1 MKINGKDYKKVKKM
15 NGAQA
20 SVATSAL
27 GEIDIQAVM
36 SLVSKAYEVFYAKKG
51 DLKLADQLKVL
62 LENANMA
69 SAIKSLLKE
78 VKNSRFMIV
87 VAACVRNT
95 KDGLECE
102 SFEELARIYSDDTGS
117 AANGGSLRWVSPGE
131 MVQPFEAAFEK
142 IALNEV
148 SELIDTQF
156 GMHILKVEERRKK
169 NVTEQVLRNRV
180 ESRLRRQRADRE
192 FGQWVRELLEGTY
205 VEYVAEPV

>member
-27 GEIDIQAVM
+27 SAIDIQAVM

-51 DLKLADQLKVL
+51 DLKLTDQLKVL

-87 VAACVRNT
+87 VASCVINP
-95 KDGLECE
+95 KDGLEFE
-102 SFEELARIYSDDTGS
+102 SFEEFEEKRKKIENDLLHADEDEVFSLFTFFLNISIITRSLSQNFS
-117 AANGGSLRWVSPGE
+117 AES
-131 MVQPFEAAFEK
+131 
-142 IALNEV
+142 
-148 SELIDTQF
+148 
-156 GMHILKVEERRKK
+156 VEEEAK
-169 NVTEQVLRNRV
+169 
-180 ESRLRRQRADRE
+180 A
-192 FGQWVRELLEGTY
+192 
-205 VEYVAEPV
+205 

>member
-1 MKINGKDYKKVKKM
+1 MKINGKEYKKVKKM

-87 VAACVRNT
+87 VASCVIEPEE
-95 KDGLECE
+95 GLAFD
-102 SFEELARIYSDDTGS
+102 SFEEFEEKRQVIENDLLHADEDEVF
-117 AANGGSLRWVSPGE
+117 SLFTFFLSISIITRNLSQSFTVG
-131 MVQPFEAAFEK
+131 
-142 IALNEV
+142 N
-148 SELIDTQF
+148 
-156 GMHILKVEERRKK
+156 VEEEAK
-169 NVTEQVLRNRV
+169 
-180 ESRLRRQRADRE
+180 A
-192 FGQWVRELLEGTY
+192 
-205 VEYVAEPV
+205 